1 MGHFRH
7 KIATLT
13 DYKKSVD
20 VYCGVRAGFHFLEY
34 CQSRLVVRP
43 ELQDVTEVKSC
54 FLEMAVCLQYLTKLK
69 GNITDIDWIY
79 SSSLQQT

>member
-1 MGHFRH
+1 MDG
-7 KIATLT
+7 
-13 DYKKSVD
+13 
-20 VYCGVRAGFHFLEY
+20 GVWRCLHLLEY

-43 ELQDVTEVKSC
+43 ELQDVTEVESC

-69 GNITDIDWIY
+69 GNITDIDIDWIY